1 MAGGGYLVLGE
12 REMLPVS
19 KNMSLGLHQI
29 PECLCIYQKDGGGGG
44 SRGGERERLPDIV
57 NYETLDEF
65 YVEALHLK
73 GVQSVLGRVPWDFLR
88 RSYFSGTACANPVV

>member
-1 MAGGGYLVLGE
+1 VLGE

-44 SRGGERERLPDIV
+44 SRGGGGGRLNIRWRDIV

-73 GVQSVLGRVPWDFLR
+73 GVQSVLGRVPWDFLH
-88 RSYFSGTACANPVV
+88 RSYFSGTACANRVV